1 MNFRSLSLLSLFGF
15 FQMGCGLLGSGVEVR
30 SVNSSV
36 QKPSNVAIYVAVE
49 DENLPVGG
57 LEAKNF
63 QIYEDDVPVDAT
75 HSKLTLLNRDDVA
88 VHHAVVLIDLSGS
101 PDEATR
107 TSIAKGASHL
117 VEKLRQDQGVTVLG
131 FDGSPKL
138 HPLGEFPRSSDTTV
152 PEVKGISTFHS
163 ADESRNLNGAIV
175 QGLDQLDARLMRQK
189 KPVRVGT
196 LVVFTRGDDLAGRV
210 AADAVWEKLRSTP
223 HEIYGIGIDSPDA
236 HQLDDMAR
244 NGVKKSAN
252 VSEAP
257 IAFENMAM
265 LLEQA
270 AAKFYLV
277 QYCSPGRSGIRH
289 VRVEVQHDGK
299 EGQVAKGSLDLE
311 LDATG
316 FSGGCDP
323 EARPSFAKSL
333 SEPGTLGR
341 EPEPEPTAEKKP
353 SGTTSSEASEPTG
366 ADASGGEEIVA
377 PPSSSDYE

>member
-1 MNFRSLSLLSLFGF
+1 MNLRSLSLLSLFGL

-30 SVNSSV
+30 SVSSSV
-36 QKPSNVAIYVAVE
+36 QRPSNVAIYVAVE
-49 DENLPVGG
+49 DEKLPVGG

-75 HSKLTLLNRDDVA
+75 HSKLTLLSRDDVA

-107 TSIAKGASHL
+107 NSIAKGASHL

-152 PEVKGISTFHS
+152 PEVKGISTFRS

-196 LVVFTRGDDLAGRV
+196 LVIFTRGDDLAGRV
-210 AADAVWEKLRSTP
+210 AADSVWEKLRSTP

-252 VSEAP
+252 VSDAP
-257 IAFENMAM
+257 IAFENMAIEHGHPAQASSRQV
-265 LLEQA
+265 LLGPVLLARPQRHQA
-270 AAKFYLV
+270 RARRSATRR
-277 QYCSPGRSGIRH
+277 QGRPNRQGFARSRARRHGLLRRLRSRSTTELRQEPLGTRH
-289 VRVEVQHDGK
+289 VGTR
-299 EGQVAKGSLDLE
+299 
-311 LDATG
+311 
-316 FSGGCDP
+316 
-323 EARPSFAKSL
+323 ARA
-333 SEPGTLGR
+333 
-341 EPEPEPTAEKKP
+341 
-353 SGTTSSEASEPTG
+353 G
-366 ADASGGEEIVA
+366 ARG
-377 PPSSSDYE
+377 

>member
-1 MNFRSLSLLSLFGF
+1 
-15 FQMGCGLLGSGVEVR
+15 MGCGLLGGGVEVR
-30 SVNSSV
+30 SVQSSV
-36 QKPSNVAIYVAVE
+36 QRPSNVALYVAVE

-63 QIYEDDVPVDAT
+63 QIYEDDTPVDAT

-88 VHHAVVLIDLSGS
+88 VHHAVVLVDLSGS
-101 PDEATR
+101 PDAATR
-107 TSIAKGASHL
+107 SRIAKGVSHL
-117 VEKLRQDQGVTVLG
+117 VEKLQQDQGVTVLG

-138 HPLGEFPRSSDTTV
+138 HALGEFVRAIDPSPPELQAISS
-152 PEVKGISTFHS
+152 FHS
-163 ADESRNLNGAIV
+163 TDESRNLNGAV
-175 QGLDQLDARLMRQK
+175 VEGLVQLDARLMRQK

-210 AADAVWEKLRSTP
+210 TADAVREKVQSTP
-223 HEIYGIGIDSPDA
+223 HEIYGIGIDGPDA
-236 HQLDDMAR
+236 HQLDELAR
-244 NGVKKSAN
+244 DGVKKSAS
-252 VSEAP
+252 VTDVP
-257 IAFENMAM
+257 IAFENMAI

-270 AAKFYLV
+270 ADKFYLV
-277 QYCSPGRSGIRH
+277 QYCSPGRSGIRR

-299 EGQVAKGSLDLE
+299 EGQVSKGSLDLE

-323 EARPSFAKSL
+323 EARPTFAKSL

-341 EPEPEPTAEKKP
+341 EPEPEPEPQALASKKSGNRP
-353 SGTTSSEASEPTG
+353 SAGATEESDEDTSGST
-366 ADASGGEEIVA
+366 EIVA